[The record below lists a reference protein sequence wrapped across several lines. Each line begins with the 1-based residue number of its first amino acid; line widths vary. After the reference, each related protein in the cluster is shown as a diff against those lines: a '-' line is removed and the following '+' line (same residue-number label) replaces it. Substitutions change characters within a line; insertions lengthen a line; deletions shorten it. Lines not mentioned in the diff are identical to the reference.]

1 MKSAI
6 IALVLTLIAPTFAQ
20 AKLTVF
26 SFESAAKLVLNDSA
40 TMEKAKKLS
49 NATDLV
55 GLTID
60 SPKMNT
66 FDVTLELVKLDYRCF
81 VNVEVVAKGEAVIL
95 LGGGKIAT
103 NKLVVK
109 SVKAEKCIDQ
119 VRLE

>member
-6 IALVLTLIAPTFAQ
+6 IALVLTLFAPTFAQ

-26 SFESAAKLVLNDSA
+26 NKESAAKLVLNDSA

-49 NATDLV
+49 NATDFL
-55 GLTID
+55 GL
-60 SPKMNT
+60 SVESEKMNS
-66 FDVTLELVKLDYRCF
+66 FEVTLELSKLDYRCF

-95 LGGGKIAT
+95 PGGGKIAT

-109 SVKAEKCIDQ
+109 SVKAEKCID
-119 VRLE
+119 